1 MHPACRETCWFD
13 RNTTLPVTGTARS
26 NLTPVS
32 CNCRCSV
39 GANGID
45 CGSATSGSRQRSFT
59 SMCSPFLSHLCP
71 LITSHFLNPP
81 PVLLSSLETQLES
94 NRSLLLTH
102 SLAECTY
109 SSIIFMMEA
118 CFFQGKKI
126 KKLIVTISQFW
137 LFFSPLQV
145 YILQFLV
152 YISQS

>member
-13 RNTTLPVTGTARS
+13 RNNTLPVTGTARS

-45 CGSATSGSRQRSFT
+45 CGSATSGSRQQSFP

-118 CFFQGKKI
+118 CFFQGKKNI
-126 KKLIVTISQFW
+126 YKKANCDHLTI
-137 LFFSPLQV
+137 LTFFSHHCK
-145 YILQFLV
+145 F
-152 YISQS
+152 ISCNS